1 MGILLNIKVQGGI
14 TMQKKLAMYFMII
27 LATLTL
33 TACSKKYNSTNTYI
47 EEQDFQ
53 YTYKKGASFQ
63 TIAESKEGYYFLSG
77 YYLYYA
83 DKSTMKPVILC
94 NKPNCPHEDET
105 DPEKVIYC
113 NAFFYGDGGVTYFDG
128 NVYVLDEILEGLG
141 ARTAILNKL
150 SKDGTKRKT
159 VVKFKYPPRSMAIH
173 RGKVYVTS
181 TVYKSD
187 GTPVY
192 GINVYDLNK
201 SSSQKP
207 VTIYEGELPG
217 GNIQDII
224 CYGQNLYFME
234 YAHNTKIVTTRIMR
248 YDIETRKTSC
258 MFKEKG
264 DTFPGNFTFL
274 NDRILF
280 SFTALDKETG
290 EVLNTEDLQFALDGT
305 DGKESFET
313 EPYDKIYTDGKYIY
327 LDDLKWSDFS
337 KPKEEQCLNVTDENG
352 KVLASAKTGN
362 YSKLSQLIPGS
373 KEHLFLE
380 NTTDTMYQI
389 YYAEKKDFESG
400 FINFKIFFEI
410 DKEKMTP
417 ATIIKY

>member
-1 MGILLNIKVQGGI
+1 MYFTILLVI
-14 TMQKKLAMYFMII
+14 
-27 LATLTL
+27 LTL
-33 TACSKKYNSTNTYI
+33 VACSRSYNSANTYI

-53 YTYKKGASFQ
+53 YTYTKAPSFQ
-63 TIAESKEGYYFLSG
+63 SIAESKEGYYFLSG

-83 DKSTMKPVILC
+83 DKSTMEPVILC

-113 NAFFYGDGGVTYFDG
+113 NAFFHSTDRGGGVTYFDG
-128 NVYVLDEILEGLG
+128 NVYVLGKIVEGPG
-141 ARTAILNKL
+141 ASTAILNKL

-159 VVKFKYPPRSMAIH
+159 VIKFQFAPSSMAIH

-187 GTPVY
+187 ATPVY

-248 YDIETRKTSC
+248 YDIEARKTSC

-264 DTFPGNFTFL
+264 DTFPGGLAFL

-280 SFTALDKETG
+280 SYTTLDKETG
-290 EVLNTEDLQFALDGT
+290 EVLDTEDLQFALDGT

-313 EPYDKIYTDGKYIY
+313 EPYDKIYADGKYIY
-327 LDDLKWSDFS
+327 LDDIKWSDFS
-337 KPKEEQCLNVTDENG
+337 KTKEEQCLNVTDKNG
-352 KVLASAKTGN
+352 KVLASARTGN
-362 YSKLSQLIPGS
+362 YSKISNLIPGS

-400 FINFKIFFEI
+400 FINFKLFFEI
-410 DKEKMTP
+410 DKEKMTHGI
-417 ATIIKY
+417 IIKH

>member
-1 MGILLNIKVQGGI
+1 
-14 TMQKKLAMYFMII
+14 MQKKIAMYFMIL

-33 TACSKKYNSTNTYI
+33 TACSRKYNSANTYI

-53 YTYKKGASFQ
+53 YTYMKDASFQ
-63 TIAESKEGYYFLSG
+63 TITESKEGYYFLSG
-77 YYLYYA
+77 HYLYYA

-94 NKPNCPHEDET
+94 NKPNCLHEDET

-113 NAFFYGDGGVTYFDG
+113 NAFSPSTDHGGSVTYFDG
-128 NVYVLDEILEGLG
+128 YVYVLEEIVEGPG
-141 ARTAILNKL
+141 DRTAILNKL

-159 VVKFKYPPRSMAIH
+159 VIKFQFTPSFMAIH

-187 GTPVY
+187 GTAVY
-192 GINVYDLNK
+192 EINVYDLNK
-201 SSSQKP
+201 SSFQKP

-224 CYGQNLYFME
+224 CYGQNLYFTE
-234 YAHNTKIVTTRIMR
+234 YAHNPKIVTTRKMR
-248 YDIETRKTSC
+248 YDIETGKISC
-258 MFKEKG
+258 MLKEKG
-264 DTFPGNFTFL
+264 DTFPSGSAFL

-280 SFTALDKETG
+280 SYTTLDKETG
-290 EVLNTEDLQFALDGT
+290 KILNTENLQFELDGT
-305 DGKESFET
+305 DGKEIFET

-327 LDDLKWSDFS
+327 LDDIKWSPFS
-337 KPKEEQCLNVTDENG
+337 KTKEEQCLNVTDKNG
-352 KVLASAKTGN
+352 KVLASVKTGD
-362 YSKLSQLIPGS
+362 YSFDSKLISGS

-389 YYAEKKDFESG
+389 YYAEKKDFENG
-400 FINFKIFFEI
+400 FINFKLFFEI

-417 ATIIKY
+417 GAIIKY